1 MNEPNRPDMVKLTEE
16 KIQKLKESVSDLPP
30 FTGDMGKDFT
40 NLLLKELSALSE
52 VWAAYLG
59 DSRNDSNVLITNHI
73 ATMQT
78 QYDHL
83 FSGIQMFLDG
93 FTGETEQTTNP
104 EEG

>member
-16 KIQKLKESVSDLPP
+16 KIQKLKESVSP
-30 FTGDMGKDFT
+30 FNGYMGKDFT

-78 QYDHL
+78 QYDRL